1 MGILIILGYAAI
13 LGLVAPYLTTKSD
26 EYGVLVPPTIAA
38 IAGSVLWIILT
49 WVGFKYEEAWIWVI
63 IMVAMPVIMI
73 IVSQRIAAAR
83 VHARE
88 EAKKA

>member
-1 MGILIILGYAAI
+1 MEILIILGYAAI

-38 IAGSVLWIILT
+38 IAGSALWIILT

-63 IMVAMPVIMI
+63 IMVAMPIVMI

-83 VHARE
+83 AHARE

>member
-1 MGILIILGYAAI
+1 MEILIILGYAAI

>member
-1 MGILIILGYAAI
+1 MEILIILGYAAI

-49 WVGFKYEEAWIWVI
+49 LVGFKYEEAWIWVI
-63 IMVAMPVIMI
+63 IMVAMPVVMI

>member
-1 MGILIILGYAAI
+1 MEILIILGYAAI

-63 IMVAMPVIMI
+63 IMVAMPVVMI
-73 IVSQRIAAAR
+73 IASQRIAAAR
-83 VHARE
+83 AHARE

>member
-1 MGILIILGYAAI
+1 MEILIILGYAAI
-13 LGLVAPYLTTKSD
+13 LGLVAPYLTTKSG

-38 IAGSVLWIILT
+38 IGGSVLWVILT
-49 WVGFKYEEAWIWVI
+49 WVGFKYEDAWIWII

-73 IVSQRIAAAR
+73 FGSSRVAAAR
-83 VHARE
+83 IHARE

>member
-1 MGILIILGYAAI
+1 MEILIILGYAAI

-63 IMVAMPVIMI
+63 IMVAMPVVMI

>member
-1 MGILIILGYAAI
+1 MEILIILGYAAI

-73 IVSQRIAAAR
+73 IVSQRIAASR

>member
-1 MGILIILGYAAI
+1 MEILIILGYAAI

-63 IMVAMPVIMI
+63 IMVAMPVVMI

-83 VHARE
+83 VHARD